1 MKICSIN
8 RVSNGCVFKTA
19 TKFSKTALF
28 ASLYVNCG
36 SQTARCSL
44 CSETELV
51 NWHFKGVHA
60 RELNLTHIHL
70 DTKA

>member
-1 MKICSIN
+1 MKIYSIN

-28 ASLYVNCG
+28 TSLYDNCG
-36 SQTARCSL
+36 SRTARCRL

-51 NWHFKGVHA
+51 NWHFKGVRA
-60 RELNLTHIHL
+60 GELNLTHIHL